1 MENQHSQQ
9 VEAKESL
16 AMLTDKMKLAKK
28 DDLINGQLIFWNPHH
43 PTEDVGV
50 VVNNDWED
58 ACAIFW
64 TREQGKAG
72 QPDHYYSEWFDE
84 EEGNIFVLRGTDDQ
98 SR

>member
-1 MENQHSQQ
+1 
-9 VEAKESL
+9 
-16 AMLTDKMKLAKK
+16 MLTDKMKLAKK
-28 DDLINGQLIFWNPHH
+28 DDLINGQLIFWRPHH

-58 ACAIFW
+58 ECAIFW
-64 TREQGKAG
+64 IRDQKKWTGKDYFRH
-72 QPDHYYSEWFDE
+72 QWFDE